1 MNIGKILKNGRFC
14 NKFSLN
20 PQFFTICC
28 KNVTL
33 FIVLQYFLFNISN
46 SMIFSEKIKILP
58 VLLMISM
65 LFSSCGIYKPLTKPA
80 EPDPKKR
87 VKRNI
92 EEGRGFRLM
101 GGKKGS
107 GNFDFA
113 TSNPLW
119 RASIDILDFMPLST
133 ANYSGGLIITDWY
146 SENSSDSEIKVTIK
160 FLSTEIRPDGI
171 DIIVHKRVCENS
183 KCKTSKIKTDL
194 SKELKLAILKKAT
207 IYEKQDI
214 KRYGEENP
222 YIGSEGKQE

>member
-1 MNIGKILKNGRFC
+1 
-14 NKFSLN
+14 
-20 PQFFTICC
+20 
-28 KNVTL
+28 
-33 FIVLQYFLFNISN
+33 
-46 SMIFSEKIKILP
+46 MIFSEKIKILP
-58 VLLMISM
+58 VLLMISL

-222 YIGSEGKQE
+222 YMGSEGKQE